1 MERREGMSDSKR
13 IEIPNLGSV
22 PLYPASWY
30 RFCSAADINRSP
42 VSKQMLGC
50 HLVGFR
56 THSGQYTV
64 MNGRCSH
71 MNSDLGMGKVIGE
84 TIQCP
89 FHNWQY
95 GTDGRCVAIP
105 CTPDIPATA
114 RQTVYPTR
122 VRHGQ
127 VYFFF
132 GSEPTF
138 QLPFYDHQESS
149 KLSPSHVFR
158 LDVEAP
164 WYMISI
170 NSVDVQHFRTAHD
183 RRLLDTG
190 TILQDGP
197 YKHQANY
204 RFQIEGHAWSDR
216 LTRLAGGDQVEL
228 SITEWS
234 GNIVLAHARLQRA
247 ETFGM
252 LFLEPLDFQRT
263 SAYTMVFCR
272 VSRTWFGRKI
282 LDPLRTLIRTILI
295 RKFLQADIPRMKGSH
310 VCSRT
315 LISEDQRVV
324 DYLRQLCQLAN
335 GGIA

>member
-1 MERREGMSDSKR
+1 MSDSKR

-30 RFCSAADINRSP
+30 RFGSAQEFHRGP

-50 HLVGFR
+50 YLVGFK
-56 THSGQYTV
+56 SQAGQYTV
-64 MNGRCSH
+64 MEGRCSH
-71 MNSDLGMGKVIGE
+71 MHSDLGLGKVIGE

-89 FHNWQY
+89 FHQWQY
-95 GTDGRCVAIP
+95 GLDGKCVAIP
-105 CTPDIPATA
+105 CTPNIPAMA
-114 RQTVYPTR
+114 RQATYTTR

-127 VYFFF
+127 VYFFY
-132 GSEPTF
+132 GLEPTF
-138 QLPFYDHQESS
+138 ELPFYDQEEST
-149 KLSPSHVFR
+149 KLSPSHVFKFE
-158 LDVEAP
+158 VEAP

-183 RRLLDTG
+183 RRLLDAG
-190 TILQDGP
+190 TILQDGLL
-197 YKHQANY
+197 KHQASY
-204 RFQIEGHAWSDR
+204 RFQVEGHAWSDR
-216 LTRLAGGDQVEL
+216 LTRLAGGDQVQL

-252 LFLEPLDFQRT
+252 LFLEPLDLHRT

-272 VSRTWFGRKI
+272 VSRTWFGRKF
-282 LDPLRTLIRTILI
+282 LDPLRTRIRAVLIH
-295 RKFLQADIPRMKGSH
+295 KFLQADVPRMKGSH
-310 VCSRT
+310 VCPQT

-324 DYLRQLCQLAN
+324 DYLRQLCQLPN
-335 GGIA
+335 GGII